1 MNHLGAYINLSA
13 IILSFQISHEKKI
26 NECNSKGSTDS
37 LDAIDETFDFPT
49 DNDNHKDNVHNE
61 ERQVKTKFHQP
72 ATGQL
77 DVSDIIQVRL

>member
-1 MNHLGAYINLSA
+1 M
-13 IILSFQISHEKKI
+13 
-26 NECNSKGSTDS
+26 
-37 LDAIDETFDFPT
+37 DAIDETFDFPT
-49 DNDNHKDNVHNE
+49 DNDNQKDIVHNE